1 MLGRQFRVGDHRRD
15 ARFKETRAEHLDEA
29 ARRMSVVVEQG
40 QKADEITS
48 DVVAMDLARS
58 C

>member
-1 MLGRQFRVGDHRRD
+1 V
-15 ARFKETRAEHLDEA
+15 AEHLDEA

-40 QKADEITS
+40 QKAGEITS
-48 DVVAMDLARS
+48 DVAAMDLARS